1 MTDLS
6 TSNLKHLLAEQQSSL
21 PSIQWTYKGG
31 AANGIHRDYPSKREE
46 LEVVRV
52 GMELSPLALAAAAPD
67 LAREVLRMREEL
79 IAWAN
84 DEAQAHNALVRRA
97 QEAVGAGIITTHK
110 TIYNRILDILGD
122 HDE

>member
-31 AANGIHRDYPSKREE
+31 AANGIHRDYPSKHEE

-67 LAREVLRMREEL
+67 IAREVLRMREEL

-84 DEAQAHNALVRRA
+84 DEARAHNALVKQA
-97 QEAVGAGIITTHK
+97 QETGSAGIVSTHE
-110 TIYNRILDILGD
+110 TIYNRIIEILGD
-122 HDE
+122 HDG

>member
-31 AANGIHRDYPSKREE
+31 AANGIHRDYPSKHEE

-67 LAREVLRMREEL
+67 IAREVLRMRE
-79 IAWAN
+79 
-84 DEAQAHNALVRRA
+84 ALHDLSEVW
-97 QEAVGAGIITTHK
+97 EAVSVNPARTPAEQNLAAAVVAHI
-110 TIYNRILDILGD
+110 DEILGD
-122 HDE
+122 HDV